1 MPAHIISTELTDD
14 LAETIGAAIKKLE
27 AKGERVVQVQP
38 LGHRFL
44 IVTEAKSRQQRAP
57 EKRVTAAKETR

>member
-14 LAETIGAAIKKLE
+14 LADVIGAKIKQLE

-44 IVTEAKSRQQRAP
+44 IVTEAKPRQQRAP
-57 EKRVTAAKETR
+57 EKRVTQAKETR

>member
-1 MPAHIISTELTDD
+1 MPAHIVNLEMTDDIAAELT
-14 LAETIGAAIKKLE
+14 AAIKRLE

-44 IVTEAKSRQQRAP
+44 IVTEAKSRTQRAP
-57 EKRVTAAKETR
+57 EKRVQQPKETR